1 MKFFL
6 YERADYELLEALDE
20 IIGGSRP
27 QKHLRRLFDPYL
39 HPRGIKELAAR
50 KEIRLVYAML
60 KMLDSTDSGEDAA
73 NDRISALKSLRAEVL
88 DGNPSSLRMN
98 TARILLQI
106 MKLLIRSAGDQ
117 PQQLRL
123 AHELRIALLGQ
134 PRFIRRQLQRYHLLE
149 IPEAWNQTT
158 FDDHVHDANTKGRKT
173 PTHLIMDA
181 WIKGIRQL
189 QVIYYSYVPPLA
201 ARELLQAAEIMGIDV
216 RIGVEFSTVGRGKF
230 VEMIWTPRGF
240 SSPDNFLV
248 FLEKPEVK
256 AFFASSIAA
265 VE

>member
-1 MKFFL
+1 MKNCWTFFL

-117 PQQLRL
+117 PQ
-123 AHELRIALLGQ
+123 AGSALKIIMQ
-134 PRFIRRQLQRYHLLE
+134 E
-149 IPEAWNQTT
+149 MSPEAQC
-158 FDDHVHDANTKGRKT
+158 
-173 PTHLIMDA
+173 IMLRSQFILKREKDISQLLVDGLVGKNFA
-181 WIKGIRQL
+181 RALSFYLDFHPVYLKKWII
-189 QVIYYSYVPPLA
+189 
-201 ARELLQAAEIMGIDV
+201 
-216 RIGVEFSTVGRGKF
+216 
-230 VEMIWTPRGF
+230 
-240 SSPDNFLV
+240 
-248 FLEKPEVK
+248 
-256 AFFASSIAA
+256 
-265 VE
+265 